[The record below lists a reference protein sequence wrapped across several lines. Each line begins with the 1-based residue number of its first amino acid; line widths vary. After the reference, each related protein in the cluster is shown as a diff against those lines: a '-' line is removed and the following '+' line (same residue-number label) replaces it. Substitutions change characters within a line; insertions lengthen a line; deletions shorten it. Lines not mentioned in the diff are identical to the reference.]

1 MMTPIKTREEA
12 LKVME
17 DFREYPING
26 SGEFSAALDALVDF
40 FLTDEQ
46 KEAMKNAE
54 YKYAMQ
60 IGIDPDFA
68 KYFYSADSVC

>member
-26 SGEFSAALDALVDF
+26 SGEFSAAMDAL
-40 FLTDEQ
+40 LPSPRGS
-46 KEAMKNAE
+46 A
-54 YKYAMQ
+54 
-60 IGIDPDFA
+60 A
-68 KYFYSADSVC
+68 KAAPRILSGRLPTLAATCM